1 MTDQTRENDRLYHSI
16 PDVTNMMKAQQPGEK
31 RIPFEHLTLLYQLI
45 I

>member
-16 PDVTNMMKAQQPGEK
+16 PDVTNKIKAQQPGK
-31 RIPFEHLTLLYQLI
+31 RTPLEHLTLLYQLI